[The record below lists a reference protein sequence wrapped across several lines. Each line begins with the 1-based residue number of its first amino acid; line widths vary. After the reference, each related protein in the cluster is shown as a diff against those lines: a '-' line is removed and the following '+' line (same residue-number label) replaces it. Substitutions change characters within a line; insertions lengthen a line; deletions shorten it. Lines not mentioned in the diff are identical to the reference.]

1 MALLPDDVVLAQ
13 FGGGPQTPE
22 LEAQRDRLGLGE
34 RVTMASIPWSERA
47 ADRICDHDLFVLSS
61 CTEGLPVSIMEAMLA
76 GVAVIAADVGSV
88 TEVVSDG
95 VTGLVVPPEDPAAIA
110 AAVEELRADP
120 ERRRSMA
127 ATARRVATER
137 FTVEATVRDYCAL
150 FERILAP

>member
-1 MALLPDDVVLAQ
+1 VV
-13 FGGGPQTPE
+13 
-22 LEAQRDRLGLGE
+22 
-34 RVTMASIPWSERA
+34 
-47 ADRICDHDLFVLSS
+47 
-61 CTEGLPVSIMEAMLA
+61 
-76 GVAVIAADVGSV
+76 AADVGSV

-110 AAVEELRADP
+110 AAIAELRADP

-150 FERILAP
+150 FERILAT